1 MIERN
6 ATKRE
11 NLAVK
16 ARKRGRGTLGVSDV
30 KTRCVSEIQSSLRV
44 ASSGGPKRTERMG
57 NIQGTKKMGIG
68 G

>member
-44 ASSGGPKRTERMG
+44 ASSGVQKERSEWVISKERKRWG
-57 NIQGTKKMGIG
+57 
-68 G
+68 